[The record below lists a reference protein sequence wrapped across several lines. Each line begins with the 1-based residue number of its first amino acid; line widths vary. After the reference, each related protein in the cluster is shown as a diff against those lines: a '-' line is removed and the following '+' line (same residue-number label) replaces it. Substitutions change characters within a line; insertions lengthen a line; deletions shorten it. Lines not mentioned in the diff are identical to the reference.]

1 MPTST
6 IKMKAKGSA
15 AERELV
21 TMLWG
26 TNFAAIRAAGSGV
39 TKFYC
44 PDVLASNGSKIIAVE
59 CKSTKHKY
67 QYFDPEQIRQLL
79 EFSKMFKAEP
89 WLAVKFSTDWK
100 FFRPEDLKQ
109 TGKAFVVTLEN
120 NSKLL
125 ADLTS

>member
-1 MPTST
+1 
-6 IKMKAKGSA
+6 MKSKGSA
-15 AERELV
+15 AERELL

-26 TNFAAIRAAGSGV
+26 VNFAAIRAAGSGV

-44 PDVLASNGSKIIAVE
+44 PDVLASNGSNIIAVE

-79 EFSKMFKAEP
+79 EFARMFKADA
-89 WLAVKFSTDWK
+89 WLAVKFSVDWK

-109 TGKAFVVTLEN
+109 TGKAFVVTNED
-120 NSKLL
+120 NSKLFY
-125 ADLTS
+125 DICNSTGKG